1 MGNIMIVAEHST
13 ASQCHCDS

>member
-1 MGNIMIVAEHST
+1 MIVAAHST